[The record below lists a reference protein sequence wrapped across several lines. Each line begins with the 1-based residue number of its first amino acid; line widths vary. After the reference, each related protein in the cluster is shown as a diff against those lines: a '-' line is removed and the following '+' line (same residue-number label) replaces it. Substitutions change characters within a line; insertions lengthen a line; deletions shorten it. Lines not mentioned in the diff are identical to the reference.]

1 MGLEQVCAGAWP
13 QVGGLVEVPEP
24 VLWVLPVLEEVAPEE
39 LAPEDEEPAV
49 ELLLC
54 EVLVSAALVDE
65 TPPRSVVTPGVLVCA
80 LEPVGP
86 PSELVPEVVPEVLP
100 ELLPELVPDV
110 PLEDLGLVDPCTFP
124 SGGRNPASLLAEQP
138 APRLIKTPRTQ
149 TGRNISPF
157 TPNTV
162 PNLRRPI
169 APLSSF
175 S

>member
-1 MGLEQVCAGAWP
+1 M
-13 QVGGLVEVPEP
+13 VEVPEP

-86 PSELVPEVVPEVLP
+86 PSELVLEVVPDV
-100 ELLPELVPDV
+100 VPDV

-157 TPNTV
+157 TPDTV